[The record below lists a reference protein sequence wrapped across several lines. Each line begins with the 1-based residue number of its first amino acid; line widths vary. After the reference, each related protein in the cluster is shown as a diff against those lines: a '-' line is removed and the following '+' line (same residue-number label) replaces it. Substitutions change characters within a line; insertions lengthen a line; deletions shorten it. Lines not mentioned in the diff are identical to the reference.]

1 MMGTVVDWLQRGR
14 WGLVA
19 GGMALAVLAGC
30 ATPGGTASSDGS
42 DIVTASDE
50 TETHRRARIRLELAA
65 SYYERGQLT
74 VALDEI
80 KRALAIEPNY
90 ADAFN
95 LRGLVFMRM
104 DDYGLA
110 EESFRRAMALRPSD
124 PDVAHN
130 YGWLLCQQKKF
141 VEADQHFERALAQRN
156 YTARSKT
163 YMAQGLCHDAAGQA
177 SQAEQAL
184 LRSYELDPGNPVVAY
199 NLALLLQRRGDLTRA
214 QFYIRRLNN
223 SELANA
229 QSLWLG
235 IKIERALG
243 SDVAMRQLGEQL
255 QKRFPESR
263 ELGAYKRRAFDE

>member
-19 GGMALAVLAGC
+19 GGMALAALPADPPAALAVLGGC
-30 ATPGGTASSDGS
+30 ATPGGTTSSDGS

-141 VEADQHFERALAQRN
+141 AEADQHFERALAQRN
-156 YTARSKT
+156 YTARSQT
-163 YMAQGLCHDAAGQA
+163 
-177 SQAEQAL
+177 
-184 LRSYELDPGNPVVAY
+184 
-199 NLALLLQRRGDLTRA
+199 
-214 QFYIRRLNN
+214 
-223 SELANA
+223 
-229 QSLWLG
+229 
-235 IKIERALG
+235 
-243 SDVAMRQLGEQL
+243 
-255 QKRFPESR
+255 
-263 ELGAYKRRAFDE
+263 